1 MNIFKIWMRAAT
13 PEEQDL
19 LADALG
25 TSRNMLYQISGGFKS
40 VSAERGI
47 AIEKLTER
55 MHIASLGRLPR
66 IYRTDMVETCRG
78 CEFARQCLGAS
89 ADRAEFKVVT
99 ANEMVDTEGGSPD

>member
-13 PEEQDL
+13 PGEQDL
-19 LADALG
+19 LAAQLG
-25 TSRNMLYQISGGFKS
+25 TSRNMLYQISGGFKP
-40 VSAERGI
+40 VSTERGV

-55 MHIASLGRLPR
+55 MHIASIGRLPR
-66 IYRTDMVETCRG
+66 IYRTDMVEACRN

-99 ANEMVDTEGGSPD
+99 ADEMSESEGGHLD